1 MAAGWSGEVEML
13 VGVPREIKDNEFRVG
28 LTPSAV
34 RELVEHGHKVI
45 VETGA
50 GEAIDLEDGNYR
62 AAGAEIVPDAAAVF
76 GRAVLVVKVKEPQPA
91 EIAMLRPG
99 QVLFTYLHLAPD
111 LAQTEGLLKSGCIAI
126 AYETVTD
133 ERGGLPLLAPMSEVA
148 GRMSIQAGA
157 HALEREAGG
166 RGVLLG
172 GVPGVP
178 PAKVVILGGGVVGMN
193 ALRMALGL
201 EADVTVIDKSLPR
214 LKELDLAFAPALK
227 TRYATTD
234 AIEESIATADLVIG
248 AVLTPGGT
256 APRLVTRAM
265 IKSMRRGTVVV
276 DVSIDQGG
284 CFETSRPTTHSDP
297 TYVVDGVVH
306 YCVTNMPGAVAR
318 TSTFALN
325 NATLPFTLAL
335 ADNGYAAAMTAD
347 CHLRDGLNIMAGKV
361 THQAVAAAHGLEY
374 VTPEKA
380 LGL

>member
-1 MAAGWSGEVEML
+1 ML

-34 RELVEHGHKVI
+34 RELVAHGHKVI
-45 VETGA
+45 VQTGA
-50 GEAIDLEDGNYR
+50 GEAIDLDDDLYR
-62 AAGAEIVPDAAAVF
+62 AAGAEIAPDAPAVF
-76 GRAVLVVKVKEPQPA
+76 GRAELVVKVKEPQPS
-91 EIAMLRPG
+91 ELGMLREG

-111 LAQTEGLLKSGCIAI
+111 RLQTEGLINSGCVAI

-178 PAKVVILGGGVVGMN
+178 PAKVVVLGGGVVGMN

-201 EADVTVIDKSLPR
+201 EADVIVLDKSLPR

-227 TRYATTD
+227 TRYSTTD
-234 AIEESIATADLVIG
+234 AVEESVLAADLVIG

-256 APRLVTRAM
+256 APRLVTREM
-265 IKSMRRGTVVV
+265 IRGMRRGTVVV

-284 CFETSRPTTHSDP
+284 CFETSRPTTHSNP

-335 ADNGYAAAMTAD
+335 ADKGFRGAMAD
-347 CHLRDGLNIMAGKV
+347 DPHLRAGLNVFAGAV
-361 THQAVAAAHGLEY
+361 THEAVAGAHGLEY
-374 VTPEKA
+374 VPPEQA
-380 LGL
+380 LKL

>member
-1 MAAGWSGEVEML
+1 MI

-34 RELVEHGHKVI
+34 RELVEHGHKVV
-45 VETGA
+45 VESGA
-50 GEAIDLEDGNYR
+50 GEAIDLDDNYYR
-62 AAGAEIVPDAAAVF
+62 AVGAEVVPDSAAVF
-76 GRAVLVVKVKEPQPA
+76 GRAELVVKVKEPQPA
-91 EIAMLRPG
+91 EIGLLREG

-111 LAQTEGLLKSGCIAI
+111 AAQTEGILRSGCIAV

-178 PAKVVILGGGVVGMN
+178 PAKVVVLGGGVVGMN

-201 EADVTVIDKSLPR
+201 EADVTVLDKSLPR

-227 TRYATTD
+227 TRYATID
-234 AIEESIATADLVIG
+234 AVEESVLTADLVIG

-256 APRLVTRAM
+256 APRLVTREM
-265 IKSMRRGTVVV
+265 IRSMRRGTVVV

-284 CFETSRPTTHSDP
+284 CFETSRPTTHSNP

-335 ADNGYAAAMTAD
+335 ADKGVRKAMADD
-347 CHLRDGLNIMAGKV
+347 CHLLDGLNVCRGHV
-361 THQAVAAAHGLEY
+361 THRAVAEAHGLEF
-374 VTPEKA
+374 VPPEQA
-380 LGL
+380 LAL